1 MQDTF
6 IPNTYSRERGRQKER
21 GAILRRWRSSTGELC
36 KLAGWRWVPVR
47 QGKRQRNTGVSGAM
61 WGMPVWHHLT
71 SQVLVCVGGCMVVC
85 ERATET
91 EASCI
96 SSASKSM
103 QWSIDSHLQQ
113 NKNHTAHGWTYTH
126 WFTLKTLCTENDVNI
141 IVTWWL
147 SNESGLKLSWTGRKR
162 DVLES
167 FQAFEIPSLSSFF
180 PPLPAARCRS
190 WWSVMLGHLGQR
202 N

>member
-1 MQDTF
+1 M
-6 IPNTYSRERGRQKER
+6 

-36 KLAGWRWVPVR
+36 KLAGWRLVPVR
-47 QGKRQRNTGVSGAM
+47 QGKCQMNTGVSGAM

-71 SQVLVCVGGCMVVC
+71 SQVLVGVWVGRYMAVCVREK

-91 EASCI
+91 EESCI
-96 SSASKSM
+96 SPASKSM
-103 QWSIDSHLQQ
+103 QWSIDSHFQK

-126 WFTLKTLCTENDVNI
+126 WFTLKTLCTETNVNI

-147 SNESGLKLSWTGRKR
+147 SNESEFKLSWTGRKR

-167 FQAFEIPSLSSFF
+167 FQAFEIQGLSSFF
-180 PPLPAARCRS
+180 FLSLPAARCCS
-190 WWSVMLGHLGQR
+190 WWSVMLGHLGHR